1 MAAESSD
8 RPDITWR
15 DAVTP
20 LSRASRRRWT
30 AVYALLLALLIA
42 GVVDDTFAVR
52 RSDDDAIP
60 FILIVAVPVVF
71 GMLRRGTRRLAA
83 LDHPDLDERDVAARN
98 AAYRAAF
105 PLLVLVL
112 VATGVLLAL
121 ALPDATRT
129 VELAPHE
136 FETKGGSFLGTEALL
151 GVGLWILLWAVYLPT
166 AALAWREP
174 DALEP
179 EEDGGGL
186 PERMRDAVLGLA
198 LAGGIVVSLVT
209 EDDGG
214 TVLFIAALAL
224 LGALGRR
231 AVGQRVM
238 SQQRRR
244 RVAIGIGLI
253 LVIVAIGLIGVG
265 AGGSQSGGGEVTP
278 QPVRVR

>member
-1 MAAESSD
+1 MTAESSD
-8 RPDITWR
+8 RPDVTWR

-30 AVYALLLALLIA
+30 ACYALLLALLLA
-42 GVVDDTFAVR
+42 GVVDNTFAVR
-52 RSDDDAIP
+52 RSGDDAIP
-60 FILIVAVPVVF
+60 LILIVAVPVVF

-83 LDHPDLDERDVAARN
+83 LDHPDLDERDIEARN

-112 VATGVLLAL
+112 VATGLLLAL

-129 VELAPHE
+129 VELAPRE
-136 FETKGGSFLGTEALL
+136 FETKDGWFLGTEALL
-151 GVGLWILLWAVYLPT
+151 GVGLWIILWAVYLPT

-179 EEDGGGL
+179 EDAGGGL
-186 PERMRDAVLGLA
+186 PERLRDAMLGLA
-198 LAGGIVVSLVT
+198 LAGGIVLSLVT
-209 EDDGG
+209 HDDGG
-214 TVLFIAALAL
+214 AVVFIAALAL

-231 AVGQRVM
+231 AAGQPVM
-238 SQQRRR
+238 SRQRTR
-244 RVAIGIGLI
+244 RVAVGIGLI

-265 AGGSQSGGGEVTP
+265 AGGSQSGGGGEVH
-278 QPVRVR
+278 PVKVR